1 MRPSSSNEQKGGGG
15 RREIERSNGRRSN
28 RGGRGAIQL
37 GLLPEGIYIIP
48 VSLSVRPFITKLP
61 FNKIEFISHK
71 WLALM
76 QSSWWKEQSSIQ
88 NSIEILL
95 FFPFAHIK
103 AGFPLGL
110 FRVIKN
116 LCPDKGVINSRTEIH

>member
-1 MRPSSSNEQKGGGG
+1 MRPSSSNEQKGGG
-15 RREIERSNGRRSN
+15 REERNRTIERTGGRIE
-28 RGGRGAIQL
+28 GGRGAIQL

-76 QSSWWKEQSSIQ
+76 QSS
-88 NSIEILL
+88 
-95 FFPFAHIK
+95 
-103 AGFPLGL
+103 
-110 FRVIKN
+110 
-116 LCPDKGVINSRTEIH
+116 